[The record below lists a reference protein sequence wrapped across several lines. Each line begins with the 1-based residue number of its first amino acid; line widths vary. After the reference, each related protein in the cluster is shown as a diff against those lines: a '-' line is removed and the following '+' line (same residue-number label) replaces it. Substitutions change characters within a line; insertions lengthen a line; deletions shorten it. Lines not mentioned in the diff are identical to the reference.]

1 MRAVRAESSGAAG
14 VLALAD
20 VPEPVPAA
28 DEVQIDVRLAGVNF
42 ADVNARRGTYTAG
55 QPFTSRGFGL
65 EALGEIRAVG
75 ADVRG
80 LEVGQRVTG
89 FCASPG
95 YAQVAVAHQ
104 DLVWVVPEGVDDEQ
118 AASIPLV
125 GCTAF
130 HLLRS
135 SGRLR
140 TGERVLITAAAG
152 GVGTTAVQLA
162 KLLGAGLV
170 VGAAGSADR
179 AAAAVKAGADAG
191 IDYSAGSL
199 AEGLQDHTGASEV
212 DIVLDG
218 VGGRIRREALDC
230 LASFGR
236 LVHFGNSS
244 GEPEDMPSAR
254 WLRERNLGLEGF
266 HLQAL
271 RAHHRRALAESMSAL
286 LAWVASGELRVP
298 VSDIVPL
305 DRAAEAHRLLE
316 SRQVYGKLLLA
327 ADR

>member
-1 MRAVRAESSGAAG
+1 MRAVRAESPGDAG
-14 VLALAD
+14 VLALDD
-20 VPEPVPAA
+20 VPAPLPAA
-28 DEVQIDVRLAGVNF
+28 DEVQIGVRLAGVNF
-42 ADVNARRGTYTAG
+42 ADVNARRGTYGAG
-55 QPFTSRGFGL
+55 QPFTPRGFGL
-65 EALGEIRAVG
+65 EALGEVLAVG
-75 ADVRG
+75 ADVHG

-89 FCASPG
+89 FCTSPG

-104 DLVWVVPEGVDDEQ
+104 DLVWAVPDGVGDEQ
-118 AASIPLV
+118 AAAVPVV

-140 TGERVLITAAAG
+140 AGERVLITAAAG

-162 KLLGAGLV
+162 RLLGAGLV

-199 AEGLQDHTGASEV
+199 VEGLRAHTGQSAV
-212 DIVLDG
+212 DVVLDG
-218 VGGRIRREALDC
+218 VGGRVRQEALDC
-230 LASFGR
+230 LAVFGR
-236 LVHFGNSS
+236 LVQFGNSS
-244 GEPEDMPSAR
+244 GEPETLPSAR
-254 WLRERNLGLEGF
+254 WLRERNVGLEGF
-266 HLQAL
+266 HLSAL
-271 RAHHRRALAESMSAL
+271 RAHHRPVLSESMSAL
-286 LAWVASGELRVP
+286 LTWLAAGELRVP
-298 VSDIVPL
+298 VSDVLPL

-316 SRQVYGKLLLA
+316 SRQVSGKLLLA